1 MTEVSSSRE
10 EPVVWRNQL
19 GRWTGSAAQNDSLMP
34 KVSETRAGRHT
45 FTPKHMADVYVQ
57 KPLARIP
64 ITILGRQ
71 MDALRAHVRTVEAA
85 GDLPAYDCWDDIPK
99 FAPRVGDMGE

>member
-1 MTEVSSSRE
+1 MPEVS
-10 EPVVWRNQL
+10 
-19 GRWTGSAAQNDSLMP
+19 
-34 KVSETRAGRHT
+34 KTRAGRHT
-45 FTPKHMADVYVQ
+45 FTPKHMSDVYVQ

-71 MDALRAHVRTVEAA
+71 MDALRAYVRTVEAA
-85 GDLPAYDCWDDIPK
+85 GGLPAYGGWNDFPK

>member
-1 MTEVSSSRE
+1 MPEVSSSRE
-10 EPVVWRNQL
+10 ELVACRNQL
-19 GRWTGSAAQNDSLMP
+19 GRWSGSAAQDDSLMP
-34 KVSETRAGRHT
+34 KVSETNAGRHT
-45 FTPKHMADVYVQ
+45 FNPKHTADVYAQ

-71 MDALRAHVRTVEAA
+71 MDALRAYVRTVEA
-85 GDLPAYDCWDDIPK
+85 GGGLPAYGGWDDIPK